1 MQASALPDIDDG
13 EMQRRRWLA
22 ELATYWHHL
31 LRAVA
36 YTCVEPLAGVRDHAL
51 VVMHRC
57 MDVAGEGLKLPHETW
72 GSTWRDILLP
82 MLADLA
88 GRMQA
93 RAPRRHPLCTH
104 AQTSHIYPLECM
116 RFLFFCW
123 PLAGASVIL
132 VTSVRACASSWS
144 VSPGSPFRRPRSNR
158 LKVYAS
164 QAMSSS
170 MFTSR

>member
-1 MQASALPDIDDG
+1 MPRQRPASVAQKQLLVLRHGHLYWAVRAMCVQASALPDSNES

-36 YTCVEPLAGVRDHAL
+36 YTCVEPLAPVRDHAL

-57 MDVAGEGLKLPHETW
+57 MDVAGESLKLPHETW
-72 GSTWRDILLP
+72 GSSWRDILLP

-93 RAPRRHPLCTH
+93 RPP
-104 AQTSHIYPLECM
+104 
-116 RFLFFCW
+116 
-123 PLAGASVIL
+123 
-132 VTSVRACASSWS
+132 
-144 VSPGSPFRRPRSNR
+144 SPTCI
-158 LKVYAS
+158 
-164 QAMSSS
+164 
-170 MFTSR
+170 FTL